1 LPKSKITDLQMIAV
15 ERIDEAIAAAND
27 LF

>member
-1 LPKSKITDLQMIAV
+1 LPKSKIADLQIIAV